1 MNNSL
6 NKLINEQKIRDL
18 LWEIVSILEE
28 LGEARTSIKKLR
40 NHPIHDFTD
49 FFKRYAIEGFYT
61 IIELELLQKDIEDVA
76 DDFKNSRNLWVKEK
90 TSTALRLMQ
99 SLIAEMKNSSYT
111 S

>member
-1 MNNSL
+1 MINSL
-6 NKLINEQKIRDL
+6 KKIINEQQIKDL

-40 NHPIHDFTD
+40 NHPIHDFND
-49 FFKRYAIEGFYT
+49 FLKSYAIDGFYT
-61 IIELELLQKDIEDVA
+61 VIELELLQKDIQDVA
-76 DDFKNSRNLWVKEK
+76 DDFKNSRNLWVKDK
-90 TSTALRLMQ
+90 TATALRLMQ

>member
-6 NKLINEQKIRDL
+6 NKIINEQQIRDW

-49 FFKRYAIEGFYT
+49 FLKRYTIEGFYT
-61 IIELELLQKDIEDVA
+61 VIELELLQKDIEDVA
-76 DDFKNSRNLWVKEK
+76 DDFKDSRNLWVKDK
-90 TSTALRLMQ
+90 TATALRLMQ
-99 SLIAEMKNSSYT
+99 SLIAEMKNSSLK

>member
-1 MNNSL
+1 MGN
-6 NKLINEQKIRDL
+6 LIISVEDEQRIREML
-18 LWEIVSILEE
+18 FEIVSIMEE

-49 FFKRYAIEGFYT
+49 FLKSYAIDGFYT
-61 IIELELLQKDIEDVA
+61 VIELELLQKDIQDVA
-76 DDFKNSRNLWVKEK
+76 DDFKNSRNLWVKDK
-90 TSTALRLMQ
+90 TATALRLMQ

>member
-1 MNNSL
+1 MQSSL
-6 NKLINEQKIRDL
+6 FKVI
-18 LWEIVSILEE
+18 SILEE

-49 FFKRYAIEGFYT
+49 FLKSYAIEGFYT
-61 IIELELLQKDIEDVA
+61 VIELELLQKDIEDVA
-76 DDFKNSRNLWVKEK
+76 DDFKNSRNLWVKDK
-90 TSTALRLMQ
+90 TATALRLMQ

>member
-6 NKLINEQKIRDL
+6 NELINEQKIRDL

-49 FFKRYAIEGFYT
+49 FLKSYAIDGFYT
-61 IIELELLQKDIEDVA
+61 VIELELLQKDIQDVA
-76 DDFKNSRNLWVKEK
+76 DDFKNSRNLWVKDK
-90 TSTALRLMQ
+90 TATALRLMQ

>member
-6 NKLINEQKIRDL
+6 NELINEQKIRDL

-76 DDFKNSRNLWVKEK
+76 DDFKNSRNLCVKEK